1 VDNFDLLLTNS
12 VYPLDVLMANKSLIK
27 IKKHMKKVKVLAFG
41 IAKDILGEREIR
53 FELPEEST
61 VAAFRAQ
68 LMAKYPELAKLQ
80 SLAVAVNGA
89 YAQNEA
95 HISAEDEVV
104 LIPPVSGG

>member
-1 VDNFDLLLTNS
+1 
-12 VYPLDVLMANKSLIK
+12 
-27 IKKHMKKVKVLAFG
+27 
-41 IAKDILGEREIR
+41 
-53 FELPEEST
+53 
-61 VAAFRAQ
+61 
-68 LMAKYPELAKLQ
+68 MAKYPELAKLQ